1 MMNWLNIIKI
11 SLYFIILIQFNL
23 QNCLGLINF
32 NMNPWIHINQYVV
45 KEITDYIP
53 KVDLVG
59 HNVLLSNENL
69 IPKILELESYGLI
82 TDDVKK
88 NLILGIIKFSQ
99 VGDQFGSVVIHNYY
113 DIVERLL

>member
-1 MMNWLNIIKI
+1 MMHWLNIMKI
-11 SLYFIILIQFNL
+11 SLYFIMLLFFKL
-23 QNCLGLINF
+23 QNCFGLIHF
-32 NMNPWIHINQYVV
+32 NALHFNQYIV
-45 KEITDYIP
+45 KEMTDYLP

-69 IPKILELESYGLI
+69 IPKILELQSDGFI

-99 VGDQFGSVVIHNYY
+99 VGDQFGNIVIQNYY

>member
-1 MMNWLNIIKI
+1 MMHWQNIMKI
-11 SLYFIILIQFNL
+11 SLYFIMLLFFKL
-23 QNCLGLINF
+23 QICYGLIHF
-32 NMNPWIHINQYVV
+32 NSLHFNQYII
-45 KEITDYIP
+45 KEITDYLP

-69 IPKILELESYGLI
+69 IPKILELESSGII

-99 VGDQFGSVVIHNYY
+99 VGDQFGNIVIQNYY